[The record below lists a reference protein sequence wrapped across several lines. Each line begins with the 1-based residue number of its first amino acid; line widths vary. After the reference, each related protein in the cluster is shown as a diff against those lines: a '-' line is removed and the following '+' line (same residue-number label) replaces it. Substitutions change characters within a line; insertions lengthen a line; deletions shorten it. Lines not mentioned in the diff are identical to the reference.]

1 METHSALLRSLLYC
15 SLSLASFADTAP
27 QLSFVADKDM
37 AKAMASG
44 VGYNAHALHHNFER
58 MHLF

>member
-1 METHSALLRSLLYC
+1 MTYLRSNK
-15 SLSLASFADTAP
+15 P
-27 QLSFVADKDM
+27 PNKDM

-44 VGYNAHALHHNFER
+44 VGYNARALHHNFER